1 MQYTGYATTSTADAP
16 TYACVGTADGIA
28 PWQTMR
34 SRLQTLSSMG
44 IDTEFHAYDGLPHG
58 FGLGQ
63 GTAAEGWLND
73 AVRFWQ
79 KQAGIIGI
87 RQNIEY
93 QTKGDTIY
101 GIDGMRRDNLQ
112 KGINVMKG
120 KKIIKR

>member
-1 MQYTGYATTSTADAP
+1 
-16 TYACVGTADGIA
+16 
-28 PWQTMR
+28 
-34 SRLQTLSSMG
+34 MG

-79 KQAGIIGI
+79 KQAGITGI
-87 RQNIEY
+87 RQNIES
-93 QTKGDTIY
+93 QTKGDSIY

-120 KKIIKR
+120 KKMTKR

>member
-1 MQYTGYATTSTADAP
+1 M
-16 TYACVGTADGIA
+16 
-28 PWQTMR
+28 
-34 SRLQTLSSMG
+34 
-44 IDTEFHAYDGLPHG
+44 PHG

-120 KKIIKR
+120 KKMIKR

>member
-1 MQYTGYATTSTADAP
+1 M
-16 TYACVGTADGIA
+16 
-28 PWQTMR
+28 
-34 SRLQTLSSMG
+34 
-44 IDTEFHAYDGLPHG
+44 PHG

-79 KQAGIIGI
+79 KQAGITGM

-120 KKIIKR
+120 KKMIKR